1 MVEKYVTIQP
11 GNSQL
16 LACVAQDRNPVTKL
30 LSPVVVAVHVDDL
43 DVGATP
49 AQGNQFLEH
58 EFAEM
63 AAPATVNRELQVGR
77 AQRRAAMA
85 AGGSA
90 DRAMPSTVRRGT
102 SPTAV
107 TNWPSRMMV

>member
-1 MVEKYVTIQP
+1 MPGEEVEKYITIQP
-11 GNSQL
+11 GNGQL
-16 LACVAQDRNPVTKL
+16 PVRVAQDRHPVTKL
-30 LSPVVVAVHVDDL
+30 LAPVVATVDVHDL
-43 DVGATP
+43 DVGVIP
-49 AQGNQFLEH
+49 AQGNQLLEH
-58 EFAEM
+58 EFAQM
-63 AAPATVNRELQVGR
+63 AAPATVNRELQASR

-107 TNWPSRMMV
+107 IM